1 MSASLTSVVRW
12 GRIIGLI
19 GSLVLLGACSA
30 VKIGYNNVPELAYWW
45 LDAYADF
52 NDVQTAKVRD
62 ELARLHQWHR
72 ATELPKVAELLQKM
86 QRLAPNDISPEQ
98 VCGLFADVR
107 SRLEAVNNQAEPGV
121 VALAMSLTPEQLTH
135 IEGKFG
141 KNNTDWRQ
149 DWMAGTPT
157 ERQARRLKSSVERAE
172 QIYSTLEE
180 RQLAVLRTSI
190 SNSGFDPDLSYAER
204 LRRQQDLIQTLR
216 QINVNGASSAQ
227 AVAVLRGY
235 LERSLNSPNPAYRA
249 YSEKS
254 LQDSCRSFAQ
264 LHNSTT
270 PEQRE
275 RAARRLAAYERD
287 FRELAAQR

>member
-1 MSASLTSVVRW
+1 MSVSLTSVVRW

-19 GSLVLLGACSA
+19 GLIVLLGACSA

-72 ATELPKVAELLQKM
+72 ATELPKVADLLQKM
-86 QRLAPNDISPEQ
+86 QRLAPRDITPEQ
-98 VCGLFADVR
+98 VCSLFTDVR
-107 SRLEAVNNQAEPGV
+107 NRLEAVNTQAEPGL

-135 IEGKFG
+135 VEGKFS
-141 KNNTDWRQ
+141 KNNADWRQ
-149 DWMAGTPT
+149 EWLVGALA

-180 RQLAVLRTSI
+180 EQLAVLRASI
-190 SNSGFDPDLSYAER
+190 ASSSFDPELSLAER

-216 QINVNGASSAQ
+216 QISTGKSSPARASLA
-227 AVAVLRGY
+227 LRGY
-235 LERSLNSPNPAYRA
+235 LERALNSPNPAYRS

-254 LQDSCRSFAQ
+254 LQDSCQTFAL

-270 PEQRE
+270 TEQRA
-275 RAARRLAAYERD
+275 RAAKRLAAYERD